1 MIYFYLFSL
10 LQLDKNKNQK
20 MACESTCSA
29 LESSQLLQGGAKKKR
44 PLNAWMVLLL
54 RLKKENPDKSLKEV
68 MKIAKKEYAKTKGTT
83 AAPAKKSAPKKKR
96 STRK

>member
-1 MIYFYLFSL
+1 MTCDSMCSSSSSL
-10 LQLDKNKNQK
+10 L
-20 MACESTCSA
+20 A
-29 LESSQLLQGGAKKKR
+29 GGAKKKR

-83 AAPAKKSAPKKKR
+83 EKRGGAKKSKAKK
-96 STRK
+96 STKGKKGKKVSKK

>member
-1 MIYFYLFSL
+1 MG
-10 LQLDKNKNQK
+10 
-20 MACESTCSA
+20 CESTCSA
-29 LESSQLLQGGAKKKR
+29 LETSQLLQGGAKKKR

-83 AAPAKKSAPKKKR
+83 TTEKKSKKKTTT
-96 STRK
+96 SKSKKKATTSKSKKK

>member
-1 MIYFYLFSL
+1 MG
-10 LQLDKNKNQK
+10 
-20 MACESTCSA
+20 CESTCSA

-68 MKIAKKEYAKTKGTT
+68 MKIAKKEYAKEKGTST
-83 AAPAKKSAPKKKR
+83 TVSKKKSVKKSSKK
-96 STRK
+96 SVKKSSKK

>member
-1 MIYFYLFSL
+1 
-10 LQLDKNKNQK
+10 
-20 MACESTCSA
+20 MACDSTCSA

-83 AAPAKKSAPKKKR
+83 AAPAKKAKKSAPKKKR

>member
-1 MIYFYLFSL
+1 MG
-10 LQLDKNKNQK
+10 
-20 MACESTCSA
+20 CESTCSA
-29 LESSQLLQGGAKKKR
+29 LETSQLLQGGAKKKR

-83 AAPAKKSAPKKKR
+83 AAAPKKSTKKSVKKKR

>member
-1 MIYFYLFSL
+1 MG
-10 LQLDKNKNQK
+10 
-20 MACESTCSA
+20 CESTCSA
-29 LESSQLLQGGAKKKR
+29 LETSQLLQGGAKKKR

-83 AAPAKKSAPKKKR
+83 EKKKTTT
-96 STRK
+96 SKSKKKATTSKSKKK

>member
-1 MIYFYLFSL
+1 MT
-10 LQLDKNKNQK
+10 
-20 MACESTCSA
+20 CESSCSA
-29 LESSQLLQGGAKKKR
+29 LESSSLLAGGAKKKR

-83 AAPAKKSAPKKKR
+83 EKKGGAKKSKAKK
-96 STRK
+96 STKGKKVSKK

>member
-1 MIYFYLFSL
+1 MG
-10 LQLDKNKNQK
+10 
-20 MACESTCSA
+20 CESTCSA
-29 LESSQLLQGGAKKKR
+29 LETSQLLQGGAKKKR

-83 AAPAKKSAPKKKR
+83 ATEKKKTTT
-96 STRK
+96 SKSKKK

>member
-1 MIYFYLFSL
+1 MG
-10 LQLDKNKNQK
+10 
-20 MACESTCSA
+20 CESTCSA

-68 MKIAKKEYAKTKGTT
+68 MKIAKKEYAKTKGTVSVP
-83 AAPAKKSAPKKKR
+83 AKKAKKSAPKKKR
-96 STRK
+96 SIRK